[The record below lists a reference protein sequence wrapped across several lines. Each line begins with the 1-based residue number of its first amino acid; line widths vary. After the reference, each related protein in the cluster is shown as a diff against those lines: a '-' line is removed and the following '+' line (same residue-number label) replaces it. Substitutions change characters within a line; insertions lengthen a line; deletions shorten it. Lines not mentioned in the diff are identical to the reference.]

1 MEYKTFGRKIFLCI
15 NIIFISLLTIICILP
30 VWTIFCYSLS
40 SSVAVGSGQVTF
52 WPVDFTLAPYRFVM
66 TNERFWRAFGVTC
79 YRILLGVPVTMLMTI
94 LAAYPLSKSVH
105 SFKARKYYIVF
116 FLIPMLFSGGLIPSY
131 ILIYNLDLLDS
142 IWALI
147 LPGAV
152 PIGNVVLL
160 MNFFR
165 SLPEEIE
172 EAALIDG
179 AGYWRVLYRII
190 LPLSIP
196 SLATVCLFTLLG
208 HWNAWFDGLLY
219 MNRQEYY
226 PLQSY
231 LQTLLANSDQ
241 LLKLTG
247 NLEDIVARMQVSDQN
262 LRAAQI
268 FISMIPILCVY
279 PFMQRY
285 FTTGLVMGSVKG

>member
-1 MEYKTFGRKIFLCI
+1 MKTKSPGRKAFLIF
-15 NIIFISLLTIICILP
+15 NTVIIALMAIACVLP

-40 SSVAVGSGQVTF
+40 SSVAVESGLVTF

-79 YRILLGVPVTMLMTI
+79 KRLLLGVPITMAMTI

-105 SFKARKYYIVF
+105 SFKARKYYMIF
-116 FLIPMLFSGGLIPSY
+116 FMIPMLFSGGLIPAY
-131 ILIYNLDLLDS
+131 ILINNLNLLDS

-165 SLPEEIE
+165 SLPNEIE
-172 EAALIDG
+172 EAAMIDG
-179 AGYWRVLYRII
+179 AGYWSVLFRIV
-190 LPLSIP
+190 LPLSTP
-196 SLATVCLFTLLG
+196 ALATVCLFTLLG
-208 HWNAWFDGLLY
+208 HWNSWFDGLLY
-219 MNRQEYY
+219 MNRQELY

-231 LQTLLANSDQ
+231 LQTLIVDSRQ
-241 LLKLTG
+241 LMQLTG
-247 NLEDIVARMQVSDQN
+247 NLQDMVARMKVSNQN

-268 FISMIPILCVY
+268 FVSMVPILCVY

-285 FTTGLVMGSVKG
+285 FTNGLVMGSVKG